1 MMELMDV
8 GLEGQAT
15 NISKEE
21 TIKQYVLCF
30 LMEEQNT
37 TYQKKKKK
45 RT

>member
-30 LMEEQNT
+30 LMEKQNT
-37 TYQKKKKK
+37 TY
-45 RT
+45 